1 MKKIILLL
9 FIICFIST
17 NAQEIQRYINING
30 TSELIRDADLID
42 FTIEIKTIDE
52 SVEKSKKTNDNNLEE
67 LLEVLKIFG
76 ISSEDIKVSPISLGK
91 NFEYNDRE
99 RQQIQKGFFVE
110 LEVSFLLRDL
120 TKYYE
125 LTNKLA
131 TSDAFAIV
139 RSNYGISD
147 YELQHKTAYQNALK
161 AAKEKAVYMS
171 KTLGLNLGD
180 VLEIDENNLWQSYP
194 NPTNTITME
203 SSQGGSIS
211 GKVTL
216 RRSIRVK
223 FAIN

>member
-67 LLEVLKIFG
+67 LLEVLKTFG
-76 ISSEDIKVSPISLGK
+76 ISSEDIIVSPISLGK

-120 TKYYE
+120 TKYYA

-131 TSDAFAIV
+131 TSNDFAII

-147 YELQHKTAYQNALK
+147 YELQHKIAYENALK
-161 AAKEKAVYMS
+161 AAKEKAEYMS
-171 KTLGLNLGD
+171 KTLGVNLGD

-203 SSQGGSIS
+203 SSQGGNIS
-211 GKVTL
+211 GKVTI

-223 FAIN
+223 IAIN

>member
-1 MKKIILLL
+1 MKKIILVL
-9 FIICFIST
+9 FIICFISA

-52 SVEKSKKTNDNNLEE
+52 SVEQSKKTNDNNLAE
-67 LLEVLKIFG
+67 LLKALKIFG
-76 ISSEDIKVSPISLGK
+76 ISPEDIKVSPISLGK
-91 NFEYNDRE
+91 NYEYNDRE

-131 TSDAFAIV
+131 TSNEVAIIG
-139 RSNYGISD
+139 SNYGISD

-161 AAKEKAVYMS
+161 AAKEKAEYMS
-171 KTLGLNLGD
+171 KTLGVTLGE

-203 SSQGGSIS
+203 SSQDGNIS

>member
-1 MKKIILLL
+1 MKKIILIL
-9 FIICFIST
+9 FTVCFIST
-17 NAQEIQRYINING
+17 NAQENQKYINING

-52 SVEKSKKTNDNNLEE
+52 SVEKSKKTNDNNLKE
-67 LLEVLKIFG
+67 LLEVLKTFG
-76 ISSEDIKVSPISLGK
+76 ISSEDIKVSPIRLGK
-91 NFEYNDRE
+91 NFEYNERE

-139 RSNYGISD
+139 RSTYGISD
-147 YELQHKTAYQNALK
+147 YELQHKIAYENALR
-161 AAKEKAVYMS
+161 AAKEKAEYMVKS
-171 KTLGLNLGD
+171 LGLNLGD

-203 SSQGGSIS
+203 SSQVGSIA